1 MVVVFS
7 MLTTLAFFVVA
18 VADSLDCEDPVHP
31 DYCIVKDKLRE
42 ELPANQLPFPVTIDV
57 DVAVKINIVILV
69 LVHYN
74 LQYYS
79 VRCLLHQE
87 RQRNKLFFSLSF

>member
-1 MVVVFS
+1 MGKVQELKNFSVKKMVVVFT

-57 DVAVKINIVILV
+57 DVAVKINIVILI
-69 LVHYN
+69 
-74 LQYYS
+74 S
-79 VRCLLHQE
+79 
-87 RQRNKLFFSLSF
+87 FSPL